1 MAKVHAGADGKGQ
14 PGLMGR
20 LGEKSREEL
29 LALLEQLVQR
39 QPEIESLIELLGEL
53 PLVPDTQQKKR
64 PGKGRAQTVDS
75 SLIRSQVD
83 SAFYQAG
90 EGWDAA
96 SRVADDL
103 EQLYDIGKDF
113 AGAGEWANAQTV
125 YATLA
130 EETMTYY
137 EQLHDE
143 GQVSWVLSECAT
155 GLVACLNVQPTL
167 PQHEQL
173 DAPAREELLTT
184 LFDLWQFG
192 YNYGGIGEEVAMAMA
207 EHATAQER
215 RSIETRVREELS
227 AGQDSS
233 SKWHN
238 RYLIDFLATLKQAEH
253 ISDDDVLEEYRKAGL
268 YKEMAEKCLQL
279 GRHREALTIAQ
290 ANVREP
296 MDVTRFAEQLLKA
309 GESWQEQA
317 LTFVETRLA
326 EIEPALHGRS
336 QDFTSIQTVERYRRW
351 LGEQYL
357 LYGKVQQAVD
367 IETARF
373 QANPEHSTYRSVRS
387 AALATGQP
395 ADLWPGLQPQLIQTL
410 EQQRRWGALISLYLD
425 ENEVGQ
431 ALAALAEMERT
442 PGAPPY
448 GYRIESHTSTYQA
461 KVAEAAEEAY
471 PEEALQLYK
480 PVVQRLIDGRG
491 RENYQQAAN
500 YLTRV
505 KRLYQKQGQEA
516 EWQRYL
522 TNLRNSNKSLRALK
536 EELDKRG
543 LS

>member
-53 PLVPDTQQKKR
+53 PLAPDTQQKKR

-96 SRVADDL
+96 SRIADDL

-130 EETMTYY
+130 EETMASY

-173 DAPAREELLTT
+173 DAPVREELLTT

-192 YNYGGIGEEVAMAMA
+192 YNYGGIGEEVATAMA

-215 RSIETRVREELS
+215 RSIETRIREELS

-290 ANVREP
+290 ADVREP

-309 GESWQEQA
+309 GESWQELA
-317 LTFVETRLA
+317 LAFVETRLA
-326 EIEPALHGRS
+326 EIEPALHGKS
-336 QDFTSIQTVERYRRW
+336 QDFTSVQTAERYRRW

-357 LYGKVQQAVD
+357 LYGKVKQAVD
-367 IETARF
+367 IEIARF

-442 PGAPPY
+442 PGALPY
-448 GYRIESHTSTYQA
+448 GYRIESHTSIYQA

-516 EWQRYL
+516 AWQRYL